1 MNSALM
7 AATLS
12 ISDRNPATGP
22 TWWRERVKAVTEN
35 LAVRHGIKFGL
46 AGTLSVFV
54 ALLVRLPEPAWALI
68 TVFVVMLAQFVGAD
82 AEKSVMRVIGTIGG
96 ESSDI
101 CLPLASN
108 SSRFS
113 TCCWWVLWS
122 VSGPPCSATPS
133 YPYAFLLCALTT
145 MVVASNGM
153 NNPAFS
159 WQPALWRI
167 VEVCVG
173 VIVAVLV
180 SSLLWPRYARKEFME
195 KMQLA
200 LEELRKL
207 SVAFSSSFWST

>member
-1 MNSALM
+1 
-7 AATLS
+7 
-12 ISDRNPATGP
+12 
-22 TWWRERVKAVTEN
+22 
-35 LAVRHGIKFGL
+35 
-46 AGTLSVFV
+46 
-54 ALLVRLPEPAWALI
+54 
-68 TVFVVMLAQFVGAD
+68 MLAQFVGAV
-82 AEKSVMRVIGTIGG
+82 AEKSVMRVIGTIAGG
-96 ESSDI
+96 VIGYLLTAGLEQQ
-101 CLPLASN
+101 P
-108 SSRFS
+108 
-113 TCCWWVLWS
+113 VLYLLLVGS
-122 VSGPPCSATPS
+122 VVGFGTAMFGYTN

>member
-68 TVFVVMLAQFVGAD
+68 TVFVVMLAHLSALSQKNLSCG
-82 AEKSVMRVIGTIGG
+82 SSGPLPG

-108 SSRFS
+108 SSRS
-113 TCCWWVLWS
+113 YLLLVGS
-122 VSGPPCSATPS
+122 VVGFGTAMFGYTK
-133 YPYAFLLCALTT
+133 YRYAFLLC
-145 MVVASNGM
+145 G
-153 NNPAFS
+153 
-159 WQPALWRI
+159 
-167 VEVCVG
+167 
-173 VIVAVLV
+173 
-180 SSLLWPRYARKEFME
+180 
-195 KMQLA
+195 
-200 LEELRKL
+200 
-207 SVAFSSSFWST
+207 